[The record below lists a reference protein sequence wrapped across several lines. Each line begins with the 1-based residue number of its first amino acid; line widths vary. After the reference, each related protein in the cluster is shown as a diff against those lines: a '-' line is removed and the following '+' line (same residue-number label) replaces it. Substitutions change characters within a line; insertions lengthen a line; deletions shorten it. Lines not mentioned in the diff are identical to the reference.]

1 MFYFP
6 FPTNCMSKGKPLG
19 VCKTCGSEIVES
31 VNDGVFRGGECD
43 FCERLRYESQPVLLE
58 ALDDLLRQTVD
69 LHLECGIEL
78 TKREKVARARALAAI
93 ATACGQVT

>member
-19 VCKTCGSEIVES
+19 ICETCGSEIVES

-43 FCERLRYESQPVLLE
+43 YCERLRYESQPLL
-58 ALDDLLRQTVD
+58 
-69 LHLECGIEL
+69 
-78 TKREKVARARALAAI
+78 LAACKAALRHLTFDSPEDWEAEAVSILREAI
-93 ATACGQVT
+93 AEAERKGAN